1 MRHGISNRIFTP
13 KHPFTRE
20 AKQRILFPHGG
31 HGTKIKNTKTDIL
44 LNIAAV
50 ACLAAVTLYLLVR
63 WSQIPMTIPGHYTAD
78 GQIDSWTARTT
89 LWQLPVLGWVLYVL
103 ITILEQFPGVW
114 NTGVTVTEE
123 NRTAVYRTLKTMIGW
138 VKLAMSALLSLVA
151 LASLGNGYKIFLVL
165 AGIGLLAT
173 FGLVIYFVRRLFQ
186 LK

>member
-1 MRHGISNRIFTP
+1 M
-13 KHPFTRE
+13 
-20 AKQRILFPHGG
+20 
-31 HGTKIKNTKTDIL
+31 KIKNTKTDIL

-63 WSQIPMTIPGHYTAD
+63 WSQIPMIIPGHYTAD

-103 ITILEQFPGVW
+103 ITILEQFPGIW

-138 VKLAMSALLSLVA
+138 VKLAVSALLSLVA

-165 AGIGLLAT
+165 AAVGLLAT
-173 FGLVIYFVRRLFQ
+173 FGLVIYFVRRLLQ

>member
-1 MRHGISNRIFTP
+1 M
-13 KHPFTRE
+13 
-20 AKQRILFPHGG
+20 
-31 HGTKIKNTKTDIL
+31 KIKNTKTDIL

-89 LWQLPVLGWVLYVL
+89 LWQLPVLGWVL
-103 ITILEQFPGVW
+103 
-114 NTGVTVTEE
+114 
-123 NRTAVYRTLKTMIGW
+123 
-138 VKLAMSALLSLVA
+138 SLVA

-165 AGIGLLAT
+165 AAVGLLAT
-173 FGLVIYFVRRLFQ
+173 FGLVIYFVRRLLQ